1 MAFFSSWLKQGD
13 QPEDTR
19 LPGEGISLAL
29 GGGAVLGAAHIGVLK
44 AFDEYGVKVNR
55 ISGTSIGAMIAALY
69 AFGKS
74 PAEIEQNVI
83 ELEWLDVT
91 SFTLSRYGILS
102 NDDLGKQVSSLLGAV
117 DIADAPIPLYLIAT
131 DLTSG
136 EKIVLRKGD
145 VARAVMASAC
155 IPGIFVPVEIE
166 GRLLVDG
173 GLVENVPVSPLREAG
188 ADFVVG
194 VSLSA
199 GRQYQRPQD
208 IIDVFANAID
218 IAIDNVTRSQTSEA
232 DLIVAPRL
240 SSYSRRDMSRIPE
253 LIDEGYRS
261 TRQILG
267 KLKTDPS

>member
-1 MAFFSSWLKQGD
+1 MALADTWKQMAKLW
-13 QPEDTR
+13 ERTR
-19 LPGEGISLAL
+19 LPAEGVALAL

-44 AFDEYGVKVNR
+44 ALNTYGIKVTH

-69 AFGKS
+69 AFGKT
-74 PAEIEQNVI
+74 PEEIEQSVI

-102 NDDLGKQVSSLLGAV
+102 NDELGNKMANLLGKV
-117 DIADAPIPLYLIAT
+117 DIAEARIPLYLIAT
-131 DLTSG
+131 DLTRGS
-136 EKIVLRKGD
+136 KIVLSKGD
-145 VARAVMASAC
+145 VARAVMASTC

-166 GRLLVDG
+166 GELLVDG

-188 ADFVVG
+188 ASFVVG
-194 VSLSA
+194 VNLSA

-218 IAIDNVTRSQTSEA
+218 IAIDNVTRSQTSDA
-232 DLIVAPRL
+232 DLIIAPRL

-253 LIDEGYRS
+253 LIDEGFRS
-261 TRQILG
+261 TRQLLD
-267 KLKTDPS
+267 KLKS